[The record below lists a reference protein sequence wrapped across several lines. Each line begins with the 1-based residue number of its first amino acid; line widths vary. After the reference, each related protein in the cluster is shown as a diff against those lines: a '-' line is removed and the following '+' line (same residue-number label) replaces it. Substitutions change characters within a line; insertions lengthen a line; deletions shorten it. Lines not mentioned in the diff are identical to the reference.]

1 MPQLLADIPAGKN
14 AIQGPHHRI
23 AATIAT
29 LIRSCNGGQSIR
41 LDGNWGV
48 GKSTVVRLLAHE
60 FESQQANPPGAND
73 PDVVVFEYDAW
84 VHTGDPLR
92 RAFFE
97 ALVAKLRG
105 RWIPDL
111 QSHDEADEWT
121 ERIEFLAKRL
131 KKTSKHSELVFNDSD
146 QTIITSLLCVGL
158 VAPLLNS
165 AISSLAQGKGFFA
178 SVAWAAV
185 LGFGAYKLLR
195 PLTGR
200 TLSLFLRRQP
210 DRETVT
216 VTEAGEP
223 TSLEFQSAFL
233 ALLGSV
239 LGNPARPNRKLVI
252 VVDNLDRVDA
262 AEVQATWALLRSFLD
277 NPTFRKEPWYE
288 RLWLLVPMARA
299 DKVNPESAGSERDQA
314 SALEKVF
321 QVRFTVPDMTTHFWR
336 SFFEDRMAIAFDKLN
351 RKSRNTVID
360 LYAEDLD
367 ASKLTPRAIISFINS
382 LVALYVERGLQEE
395 QEGSGK
401 DAISIEVLAAYLLWE
416 RGLNADGTALDVA
429 DYMKRLTGRDNLEST
444 FNVIRL
450 GVPDRKHIGY
460 INAQQNLAE
469 IFSGELTNEALDLR
483 LRNVE
488 AFIDDTL
495 NADRELRRFAVHECT
510 AFPGPLA
517 AFAQTARTFI
527 DQKRSADEALNQV
540 FEDIL
545 ITLGD
550 NAMRAVSELESLPL
564 ADESAIKSITTAL
577 SSFAQPESIA
587 QEICRKLEAPDV
599 TSSGLIAPNMIVAP
613 RVLSGIVRLLSNT
626 VVADAILDLP
636 RQLTLPLSS
645 DFYAALVKSLNETED
660 HRYVLENC
668 TCRGGDRELSRFL
681 INSADAL
688 QWNKE
693 SRYILHLLG
702 QRDHD
707 AFGKVST
714 AVVDQFRKASGD
726 NYQRTIECV
735 TLLGALVRAN
745 PELAKPLIRPLAEA
759 GYLTKFIA
767 LSTQLSGDKSVR
779 FTAAWLVLWS
789 WNDGVANGS
798 FQGKTENQGLRHIR
812 DWLTDAATLEETDID
827 SMCDALVNLTLFE
840 TLNGLTDHIA
850 FVHRILDRLPS
861 TFQFKYHL
869 SYDECSKQEQAE
881 RFAAE
886 RFANESLRAYFLES
900 YSRHQRDK
908 STNVADREDSA
919 QVE

>member
-60 FESQQANPPGAND
+60 FESRPTNPPGASD

-111 QSHDEADEWT
+111 RSHDEADEWT

-299 DKVNPESAGSERDQA
+299 DKVNPERAGSERDQA

-360 LYAEDLD
+360 LYAENLD
-367 ASKLTPRAIISFINS
+367 ASKLTARAIISYINS

-395 QEGSGK
+395 QEGSDK
-401 DAISIEVLAAYLLWE
+401 NAISIEVLAAYLLWE
-416 RGLNADGTALDVA
+416 RGLNADGTALDVS
-429 DYMKRLTGRDNLEST
+429 DSMKRLTGRDDLEST

-545 ITLGD
+545 ITLAE

-564 ADESAIKSITTAL
+564 ADESAIKSITAAL
-577 SSFAQPESIA
+577 SSFARPESIA
-587 QEICRKLEAPDV
+587 QEICRKLEAEGANPPEFF
-599 TSSGLIAPNMIVAP
+599 SGDSL
-613 RVLSGIVRLLSNT
+613 VLKGLTCLLPNT
-626 VVADAILDLP
+626 VVADSILDHP
-636 RQLTLPLSS
+636 QLITLPLNAES
-645 DFYAALVKSLNETED
+645 YASLAKSLYGTKD
-660 HRYVLENC
+660 HRKVLANC
-668 TCRGGDRELSRFL
+668 TCRGGDRELSRLL
-681 INSADAL
+681 IISANAL
-688 QWNKE
+688 QWDKE
-693 SRYILHLLG
+693 SRYILRLLDI
-702 QRDHD
+702 RDHD
-707 AFGKVST
+707 AFGTVSD
-714 AVVDQFRKASGD
+714 VIIEKFRNAIGND
-726 NYQRTIECV
+726 YQGAIACV
-735 TLLGALVRAN
+735 KLLGALVQAN

-759 GYLTKFIA
+759 GSLTKLIA
-767 LSTQLSGDKSVR
+767 LSIRLSADRNSR

-789 WNDGVANGS
+789 WHEGVANGS
-798 FQGKTENQGLRHIR
+798 FTGQMESQGLRHIR
-812 DWLTDAATLEETDID
+812 EWLTNAANLEETDID
-827 SMCDALVNLTLFE
+827 SMCDALVNLTVFE

-861 TFQFKYHL
+861 TIQFEYRSFHCEG
-869 SYDECSKQEQAE
+869 SNQDQAE

-886 RFANESLRAYFLES
+886 RFANEPLRAYFLES
-900 YSRHQRDK
+900 YSRHQRDN

>member
-105 RWIPDL
+105 RWLPDL

-178 SVAWAAV
+178 SVTWAAV

-239 LGNPARPNRKLVI
+239 LGDPARPNRKLVI

-395 QEGSGK
+395 QEGVDQ

-416 RGLNADGTALDVA
+416 RGLNADGTALDVS
-429 DYMKRLTGRDNLEST
+429 DSMKRLTGRDDLEST

-545 ITLGD
+545 ITLAD
-550 NAMRAVSELESLPL
+550 NAMRAILPYKNLPL
-564 ADESAIKSITTAL
+564 ANASAIESVTTAL

-587 QEICRKLEAPDV
+587 QEICRKLEAEGANPPEFF
-599 TSSGLIAPNMIVAP
+599 SGDLLTLKNLA
-613 RVLSGIVRLLSNT
+613 RLLSNT
-626 VVADAILDLP
+626 AVADSILGHP
-636 RQLTLPLSS
+636 RLISLPLSS
-645 DFYAALVKSLNETED
+645 EAYASLVKELNGTQD
-660 HRYVLENC
+660 HREVLENC
-668 TCRGGDRELSRFL
+668 TCRGGDRELGRL
-681 INSADAL
+681 LLNSADDR
-688 QWNKE
+688 QWNKD
-693 SRYILHLLG
+693 SRYILRLLG
-702 QRDHD
+702 MRDHD
-707 AFGKVST
+707 EFRRVSER
-714 AVVDQFRKASGD
+714 VVEYFKNVGD
-726 NYQRTIECV
+726 DNDRAAISCIELV
-735 TLLGALVRAN
+735 GALVRAN
-745 PELAKPLIRPLAEA
+745 PELAKPLIRSLSKE
-759 GYLTKFIA
+759 GYLTKLVGLIA
-767 LSTQLSGDKSVR
+767 PRSTDRSAC

-789 WNDGVANGS
+789 WNDGVANG
-798 FQGKTENQGLRHIR
+798 QTEDDGLRHIR
-812 DWLTDAATLEETDID
+812 DWLANAANLEKTDID
-827 SMCDALVNLTLFE
+827 SMCDALVNLTVFE

-861 TFQFKYHL
+861 TIQFEYRSFHGEG
-869 SYDECSKQEQAE
+869 SNQDQAE

-886 RFANESLRAYFLES
+886 SFANEPLRAYFLES
-900 YSRHQRDK
+900 YSRHQRDQ

>member
-60 FESQQANPPGAND
+60 FESRQANPPGAND

-105 RWIPDL
+105 RWLPDL
-111 QSHDEADEWT
+111 RSHDEADEWT
-121 ERIEFLAKRL
+121 ERIAFLAKRL

-158 VAPLLNS
+158 VLPLLNS

-336 SFFEDRMAIAFDKLN
+336 SFFEDRMAVAFDKLN

-367 ASKLTPRAIISFINS
+367 ASKLTPRAIISYINS

-395 QEGSGK
+395 QEGSDK

-429 DYMKRLTGRDNLEST
+429 DYMKRLTGRDDLRST
-444 FNVIRL
+444 FDVIRL
-450 GVPDRKHIGY
+450 GVPDRKHTRY
-460 INAQQNLAE
+460 INAQQDLTN
-469 IFSGELTNEALDLR
+469 IFSGELTDEVLDQR

-488 AFIDDTL
+488 AFIDETL

-527 DQKRSADEALNQV
+527 DQKRSADESVNQA

-545 ITLGD
+545 ITLAE
-550 NAMRAVSELESLPL
+550 NARKAILEREGLQL
-564 ADESAIKSITTAL
+564 TDTSAIESVTTAL

-587 QEICRKLEAPDV
+587 QVICEKLVALDARPWD
-599 TSSGLIAPNMIVAP
+599 SPMPNLLLRDGLA
-613 RVLSGIVRLLSNT
+613 RLLSNT
-626 VVADAILDLP
+626 VVADSILDHP
-636 RQLTLPLSS
+636 QLVTLPVKAES
-645 DFYAALVKSLNETED
+645 YASLVKSLNGTED
-660 HRYVLENC
+660 RRYVLENC
-668 TCRGGDRELSRFL
+668 TCQGGDRELGRIL
-681 INSADAL
+681 IKSADAQ
-688 QWNKE
+688 QWDRE

-707 AFGKVST
+707 AFGKVSA
-714 AVVDQFRKASGD
+714 AVIEKFTNASGD
-726 NYQRTIECV
+726 NYQRATECV

-745 PELAKPLIRPLAEA
+745 PELARPLIRPLAEA
-759 GYLTKFIA
+759 GYLTKLIA
-767 LSTQLSGDKSVR
+767 LNIQLSGDKSVR

-827 SMCDALVNLTLFE
+827 SMCDALVDLTVFE

-861 TFQFKYHL
+861 TILFESRSFHCEGSQQ
-869 SYDECSKQEQAE
+869 DQAE
-881 RFAAE
+881 RFAEE

-900 YSRHQRDK
+900 YSRHQRAK

>member
-23 AATIAT
+23 ASTIAT
-29 LIRSCNGGQSIR
+29 LITSCNGGQSIR

-60 FESQQANPPGAND
+60 FESRQANPPGAND

-105 RWIPDL
+105 RWLPDL
-111 QSHDEADEWT
+111 RSHDEADEWT

-131 KKTSKHSELVFNDSD
+131 RKTSKHSELVFNDGD

-165 AISSLAQGKGFFA
+165 AISSLAQGKGLFA

-336 SFFEDRMAIAFDKLN
+336 SFFEDRMAVAFDKLN

-367 ASKLTPRAIISFINS
+367 ASKLTPRAIISYINS

-395 QEGSGK
+395 QEGSDK
-401 DAISIEVLAAYLLWE
+401 NAISIEVLAAYLLWE

-429 DYMKRLTGRDNLEST
+429 DYMKRLTGRDDLRST
-444 FNVIRL
+444 FDVIRL
-450 GVPDRKHIGY
+450 GVPDRKHTRY
-460 INAQQNLAE
+460 INAQQDLTN
-469 IFSGELTNEALDLR
+469 IFSGELTDDTPDQR

-488 AFIDDTL
+488 EFIENTL
-495 NADRELRRFAVHECT
+495 NADRELRRFALHECT

-527 DQKRSADEALNQV
+527 DQKRSADESVNQA

-545 ITLGD
+545 ITLAE

-577 SSFAQPESIA
+577 SSLPQPETIA
-587 QEICRKLEAPDV
+587 QKICRKLDAESAGI
-599 TSSGLIAPNMIVAP
+599 SSPWTLSLGVPKGLP
-613 RVLSGIVRLLSNT
+613 LLLSNT
-626 VVADAILDLP
+626 VVADAILDHPQL
-636 RQLTLPLSS
+636 LTLPLSS
-645 DFYAALVKSLNETED
+645 ESFASLVKILSRTEYRPD
-660 HRYVLENC
+660 ALENC
-668 TCRGGDRELSRFL
+668 TCQGGDTELSRLL
-681 INSADAL
+681 IKFADA
-688 QWNKE
+688 QWNME
-693 SRYILHLLG
+693 SRQILHLLG
-702 QRDHD
+702 KRDHD
-707 AFGKVST
+707 AFRKVGDT
-714 AVVDQFRKASGD
+714 VTEEFKQASGSD
-726 NYQRTIECV
+726 YLGTISSIE
-735 TLLGALVRAN
+735 LLAALVRAN
-745 PELAKPLIRPLAEA
+745 PGLAKPLIRPLAEA
-759 GYLTKFIA
+759 GCLTKLIG
-767 LSTQLSGDKSVR
+767 LSARRPADR
-779 FTAAWLVLWS
+779 NACFTAAWLVLWS
-789 WNDGVANGS
+789 WNEGVANG
-798 FQGKTENQGLRHIR
+798 QTEDDGLRHIR
-812 DWLTDAATLEETDID
+812 DWLANAANLEETDID
-827 SMCDALVNLTLFE
+827 SMCDALANLTVFE

-861 TFQFKYHL
+861 TFQFKYHWF
-869 SYDECSKQEQAE
+869 YDEGSKQGQAE

-886 RFANESLRAYFLES
+886 TFANESLRAYFLES
-900 YSRHQRDK
+900 YSRHQREK
-908 STNVADREDSA
+908 STDVADREDSA

>member
-29 LIRSCNGGQSIR
+29 LIRSCRGGQSIR
-41 LDGNWGV
+41 LDGDWGV

-60 FESQQANPPGAND
+60 FESQQANPPGAGD

-105 RWIPDL
+105 RWIPQL
-111 QSHDEADEWT
+111 QSPDDTDEWT
-121 ERIEFLAKRL
+121 QRIEFLAKRL
-131 KKTSKHSELVFNDSD
+131 KKTSKRSELVFKEDD
-146 QTIITSLLCVGL
+146 QTIITLLLCAGL
-158 VAPLLNS
+158 VAPLLYS
-165 AISSLAQGKGFFA
+165 TISSLAQGKGFFT

-210 DRETVT
+210 DSETVT

-223 TSLEFQSAFL
+223 TSLEFQNAFF
-233 ALLGSV
+233 ALLGAV
-239 LGNPARPNRKLVI
+239 LGDPARPNRKLVI

-277 NPTFRKEPWYE
+277 NPTFRKEPWYD
-288 RLWLLVPMARA
+288 RLWLLVPMARP
-299 DKVNPESAGSERDQA
+299 DRVNPDSARDKDN
-314 SALEKVF
+314 ALEKVF
-321 QVRFTVPDMTTHFWR
+321 QVRFTVPDMTRHFWR
-336 SFFEDRMAIAFDKLN
+336 SFFEDRMDAAFERLS

-367 ASKLTPRAIISFINS
+367 ANKLTPRAIIGYINS

-395 QEGSGK
+395 QEGVDK

-416 RGLNADGTALDVA
+416 RGLSADGAVPDVP
-429 DYMKRLTGRDNLEST
+429 DYMERLTGRDDLEST

-450 GVPDRKHIGY
+450 GVPDRRHIGY
-460 INAQQNLAE
+460 INAQQDLAD
-469 IFSGELTNEALDLR
+469 IFSGELTDEALDQR
-483 LRNVE
+483 LRSVE

-495 NADRELRRFAVHECT
+495 DADRELRRFAVHECT
-510 AFPGPLA
+510 VFPGPLA

-527 DQKRSADEALNQV
+527 DQKRSADESLNQV

-545 ITLGD
+545 INLAG
-550 NAMRAVSELESLPL
+550 NAKKAISEREGLRFT
-564 ADESAIKSITTAL
+564 DTSAIESVTTAL

-587 QEICRKLEAPDV
+587 QAICEKLVAVDASLWDSPMPNLLLRD
-599 TSSGLIAPNMIVAP
+599 GL
-613 RVLSGIVRLLSNT
+613 VRLLSNT
-626 VVADAILDLP
+626 VVADSILDRP
-636 RQLTLPLSS
+636 QLVTLPVKAES
-645 DFYAALVKSLNETED
+645 YASLVKSLNGTED

-668 TCRGGDRELSRFL
+668 TCQGGDRELGRTL
-681 INSADAL
+681 IKSADAQ
-688 QWNKE
+688 QWDRE

-702 QRDHD
+702 RRDHD
-707 AFGKVST
+707 AFSKVSA
-714 AVVDQFRKASGD
+714 AVIEKFANASGD
-726 NYQRTIECV
+726 NYQRATECV

-745 PELAKPLIRPLAEA
+745 PGLARPLIRPLAEA
-759 GYLTKFIA
+759 GFLTKIIA
-767 LSTQLSGDKSVR
+767 LNTQLSGDKSVR

-798 FQGKTENQGLRHIR
+798 FQGKTEDQGLRHIR
-812 DWLTDAATLEETDID
+812 DWLTNSATLEETDID
-827 SMCDALVNLTLFE
+827 SMCDALVDVTVFE

-861 TFQFKYHL
+861 TFQFEYR
-869 SYDECSKQEQAE
+869 SFYGEGSKQDQAE

-886 RFANESLRAYFLES
+886 MFANESLRDYFLS
-900 YSRHQRDK
+900 AYSRHQRAK
-908 STNVADREDSA
+908 STNVADREDST

>member
-60 FESQQANPPGAND
+60 FESRQANPPGVND

-111 QSHDEADEWT
+111 QLHDEADEWT

-131 KKTSKHSELVFNDSD
+131 KKTSKRSELVFNDSD

-299 DKVNPESAGSERDQA
+299 DRVNPDSAHEKNY
-314 SALEKVF
+314 ALEKVF
-321 QVRFTVPDMTTHFWR
+321 QVRFTVPDMTKHFWR
-336 SFFEDRMAIAFDKLN
+336 SFFEDRMAVAFEKLN
-351 RKSRNTVID
+351 RKSRDTVIN

-367 ASKLTPRAIISFINS
+367 ASKLTPRAIIGYINS
-382 LVALYVERGLQEE
+382 LVALYVERGLQED
-395 QEGSGK
+395 QEGSDK

-429 DYMKRLTGRDNLEST
+429 DYMKRLTGRDDLEKT

-450 GVPDRKHIGY
+450 RVPDRRHIGY
-460 INAQQNLAE
+460 LNAQQDLAD
-469 IFSGELTNEALDLR
+469 IFSIELTDEVLDQR
-483 LRNVE
+483 LRKIE
-488 AFIDDTL
+488 AFIVDML
-495 NADRELRRFAVHECT
+495 NADQELLSFALHRCT

-545 ITLGD
+545 ITLAE
-550 NAMRAVSELESLPL
+550 NATRAVSEYERLPL
-564 ADESAIKSITTAL
+564 ANASAIKSITTAL
-577 SSFAQPESIA
+577 SSLPQPESIA
-587 QEICRKLEAPDV
+587 QEICRKLDAESAGI
-599 TSSGLIAPNMIVAP
+599 SSPWTLNLGVPEGLP
-613 RVLSGIVRLLSNT
+613 LLLSNT

-636 RQLTLPLSS
+636 QLLMLPLSS
-645 DFYAALVKSLNETED
+645 ESFASLVKILNRTEYRPD
-660 HRYVLENC
+660 ALENC
-668 TCRGGDRELSRFL
+668 TCQGGDTELSRLL
-681 INSADAL
+681 IKFADA
-688 QWNKE
+688 QWNME
-693 SRYILHLLG
+693 SRQILHLLG
-702 QRDHD
+702 KRDHD
-707 AFGKVST
+707 AFRKVGDT
-714 AVVDQFRKASGD
+714 VTEEFKQASGSD
-726 NYQRTIECV
+726 YLGTISSIE
-735 TLLGALVRAN
+735 LLASLVRAN
-745 PELAKPLIRPLAEA
+745 PGLAKPLIRPLAEA
-759 GYLTKFIA
+759 GYLTKFIG
-767 LSTQLSGDKSVR
+767 LSARRSAERSAC

-789 WNDGVANGS
+789 WNDGVANG
-798 FQGKTENQGLRHIR
+798 QTEDDGLRHIR
-812 DWLTDAATLEETDID
+812 DWLANAATLEETDID
-827 SMCDALVNLTLFE
+827 SMCDALANLTVFE

-861 TFQFKYHL
+861 TFQFKYH
-869 SYDECSKQEQAE
+869 SFYDEGSKQEQAE

-886 RFANESLRAYFLES
+886 TFANESLRAYFLES